1 MTGAEIGTAVAGKAV
16 APLLKR
22 LHELVRRRT
31 WRRRLARAAV
41 KAVDAEQSARQT
53 RHLRRLIKQVLA
65 APAIV
70 ESLRN
75 RGQFGIEETSALLNP
90 RIRDSLRGSFG
101 DDWEPVL
108 HALCR
113 EIRDRYFD
121 ELEAA
126 EAVRLAHQATQADGA
141 SGFGAGQAALPPLVT
156 EGLRELSE
164 RGEEVVA
171 NSLRAW
177 LTEPANRR
185 SDAVAEIMENP
196 EGRLPLMAQASFL
209 AWETLGN
216 FVSAY
221 DLGNPHEAYAVA
233 IRRGSPRRILYQVEE
248 ALRRFNGTNVADAGR
263 VLDQLP
269 QEHALVGVAR
279 ALVEGDMSLALSRL
293 ERGGVCESEDPQ
305 VARFAKRIRIMA
317 LLQHGEVNR
326 AIGLAREAMREYP
339 GFSSWRTMCGHLLAV
354 EAQNEKTDGARRR
367 HLAEQ
372 GARLA
377 LEARDTIREWN
388 GPAGP
393 AVAVAMACEHLLHD
407 PNAVCALATQSPAGE
422 ATEHEAN
429 HPEVIPYLA
438 RALGILERF
447 DELRDLDTS
456 GLSEFDSV
464 IIEAWLARH
473 DNEPGAIDLM
483 RRALSLADGVVEL
496 AAARHGLATLG
507 GAEELAADAGLRD
520 EPSESALLASMAAVA
535 QGDLDQALAS
545 IRPHKWDSVVHVTQ
559 YVHVLI
565 QRGDLD
571 GAVAQFEAAATR
583 FTAPEFLHFAA
594 ELLMEEK
601 RFEDAEPL
609 VAKGLTRA
617 AEPALRKILHGQCI
631 EIANHRT
638 GPVEMLQRAE
648 AASAEFPDEVPFRWA
663 AIVALCRQGDL
674 QRAHQYLREHN
685 VEANDRQ
692 MCLLE
697 LSLRAQ
703 FDRSLATIDWLL
715 NLADGNAGDEE
726 FIFVVLGSI
735 FEASQ
740 ELEMS
745 DAQSVRL
752 NSLVGGFLSE
762 FPTSELFH
770 VVEAPDIEGLVD
782 KMRAVL
788 EPGTVQLAETAE
800 KVSLGQMPF
809 GVMQVVS
816 GRPYAL
822 TLVGGASDALAAI
835 PLEDD
840 IRRHELQAATAALNN
855 PVAIDTSGIMLWQ
868 RHLGGSPAIA
878 RCFSEILVPTE
889 MLADLRQAERAVQAS
904 ASALGSMGV
913 HPASGDLWMS
923 EADPELVQAT
933 REVIAEILAVADR
946 CTHAESMTLCAPDSD
961 DVPSRFAPWDAAFR
975 VALDRGCALWTDD
988 AFMRAMA
995 RHFGVPAFGTYAL
1008 HQALMSTSA
1017 VADVPSELDFKRS
1030 LISSRIADVP
1040 LTWAE
1045 LEAISEHDKAGS
1057 VGFILERPWNWNDP
1071 VQALRCFRQTLTSLR
1086 DDDREAE
1093 TPYLLY
1099 SATLGAGRATDKD
1112 GIPRV
1117 AGALLTAALLTGI
1130 PHELVPEFVTA
1141 SRVACQKLTLSNE
1154 IDPLP
1159 VAASNLVREANERL
1173 PNLEA
1178 AFIGH
1183 YVMGIFS
1190 GLDDDDR
1197 HIVSAAILGASLD

>member
-1 MTGAEIGTAVAGKAV
+1 MTGVEIGTAVVGEAV

-22 LHELVRRRT
+22 LHESVRRWT

-41 KAVDAEQSARQT
+41 KAVAAEQSARQT
-53 RHLRRLIKQVLA
+53 RHLRRLVKQALA
-65 APAIV
+65 APAIM

-75 RGQFGIEETSALLNP
+75 RGQFGVEETSALLSF
-90 RIRDSLRGSFG
+90 RVRDSLRGSFG

-108 HALCR
+108 HGLCR

-141 SGFGAGQAALPPLVT
+141 RGFGAGKAALPPLVI

-177 LTEPANRR
+177 MTEPANRR
-185 SDAVAEIMENP
+185 SDAFAEIMEDP
-196 EGRLPLMAQASFL
+196 EGRLPLLAQASFL
-209 AWETLGN
+209 AWETFGN

-233 IRRGSPRRILYQVEE
+233 IRRGSPRRLLFQVEE
-248 ALRRFNGTNVADAGR
+248 ALRRFNGIHVADACR

-269 QEHALVGVAR
+269 QEDALVGVAR
-279 ALVEGDMSLALSRL
+279 ALVEGDIPLALARL

-317 LLQHGEVNR
+317 LLQSSEVSR
-326 AIGLAREAMREYP
+326 AIDFAREAMREYP

-354 EAQNEKTDGARRR
+354 EAQNETTDGARRR
-367 HLAEQ
+367 HLAQQ

-377 LEARDTIREWN
+377 LEARDMIREWN
-388 GPAGP
+388 GPSGP
-393 AVAVAMACEHLLHD
+393 AVAVAMACKHLLLD
-407 PNAVCALATQSPAGE
+407 PNAVCALATQPPAGD
-422 ATEHEAN
+422 ATEHEAS

-447 DELRDLDTS
+447 DELRELDTS

-464 IIEAWLARH
+464 IIEAWFARH

-483 RRALSLADGVVEL
+483 RRALSLAEGEVEL

-507 GAEELAADAGLRD
+507 GAEELAADAGLQD

-535 QGDLDQALAS
+535 QGDLDRALAS
-545 IRPHKWDSVVHVTQ
+545 IRPHRWDSVVHVTQ
-559 YVHVLI
+559 YAHVLI

-571 GAVAQFEAAATR
+571 GAVTHFEAAATR

-594 ELLMEEK
+594 ELLMDES
-601 RFEDAEPL
+601 RFEDAEPF
-609 VAKGLTRA
+609 VATGLTRA
-617 AEPALRKILHGQCI
+617 VEPALRRMLQVQHID
-631 EIANHRT
+631 IANRRLDST
-638 GPVEMLQRAE
+638 EMLQRAE
-648 AASAEFPDEVPFRWA
+648 AAATEFPDNVQFHWA
-663 AIVALCRQGDL
+663 VIVALCRQGDL

-697 LSLRAQ
+697 VGLRAQ
-703 FDRSLATIDWLL
+703 FDRSLETVDWLL
-715 NLADGNAGDEE
+715 NLADDNAGDEE
-726 FIFVVLGSI
+726 FISVVLGSI

-740 ELEMS
+740 ELELS
-745 DAQSVRL
+745 EHQAVRL

-762 FPTSELFH
+762 FPASDLFH
-770 VVEAPDIEGLVD
+770 VIEAPDIEGFID

-788 EPGTVQLAETAE
+788 EPGSVQLAEAAE

-809 GVMQVVS
+809 GIMHVVS

-822 TLVGGASDALAAI
+822 TLAGGASDALAAI
-835 PLEDD
+835 PLEEE

-855 PVAIDTSGIMLWQ
+855 PVAIDTSGIMLWK
-868 RHLGGSPAIA
+868 RHLGGAPAVA

-889 MLADLRQAERAVQAS
+889 LLADLRQAERAVQSS
-904 ASALGSMGV
+904 ASALASMGV
-913 HPASGDLWMS
+913 HPATGDLWMS
-923 EADPELVQAT
+923 EADSDLVQAT
-933 REVIAEILAVADR
+933 REIIAEMLAVADR
-946 CTHAESMTLCAPDSD
+946 CTHAESMMLCAPDSD
-961 DVPSRFAPWDAAFR
+961 DVPSRFTPWDAAFR

-988 AFMRAMA
+988 AFVRALA

-1017 VADVPSELDFKRS
+1017 VADLPSELDFKRS
-1030 LISSRIADVP
+1030 LISAKVADVP

-1045 LEAISEHDKAGS
+1045 LEAISEHDRAGS

-1086 DDDREAE
+1086 GDDREAE

-1099 SATLGAGRATDKD
+1099 SATLGAGRAADKD
-1112 GIPRV
+1112 GMPRV

-1141 SRVACQKLTLSNE
+1141 SRAACQKLTLSNE
-1154 IDPLP
+1154 VDPLP

-1173 PNLEA
+1173 PNPEA
-1178 AFIGH
+1178 ALIGH

-1190 GLDDDDR
+1190 GLHDDDR
-1197 HIVSAAILGASLD
+1197 HIVSAAILGASHN